1 MTTHKFKQG
10 DLVRLGLRQKF
21 PTNAPRGPYEVVR
34 LLPADDGVPLYRIK
48 SKDENHERVAKET
61 ELSRHA

>member
-1 MTTHKFKQG
+1 
-10 DLVRLGLRQKF
+10 
-21 PTNAPRGPYEVVR
+21 VR